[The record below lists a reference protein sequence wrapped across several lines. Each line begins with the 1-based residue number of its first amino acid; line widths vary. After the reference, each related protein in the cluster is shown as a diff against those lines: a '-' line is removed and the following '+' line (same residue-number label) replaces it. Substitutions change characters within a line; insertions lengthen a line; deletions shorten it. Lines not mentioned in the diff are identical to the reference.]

1 MPITSSDRVIR
12 TNGLLSA
19 SIDNDLMILNMQTNN
34 YIALDEIG
42 SRIWDLI
49 EVPLLVSDLCVQLA
63 GEFQAQPN
71 QIEADVLGFLNELQT
86 ETLVNVVTG

>member
-1 MPITSSDRVIR
+1 MPITPTDRVIR

-19 SIDNDLMILNMQTNN
+19 NIDNDLMILNMETNN
-34 YIALDEIG
+34 YIALDDIG

-49 EVPLLVSDLCVQLA
+49 ETPVLVSDLCLQLA
-63 GEFQAQPN
+63 GQFHAQPN
-71 QIEADVLGFLNELQT
+71 QIEADVLAFLNELQT